1 MTETKINRTTKAVV
15 ANAGL
20 IILGVLAGVVIVLP
34 LSQATAES
42 PLTATGIATLC
53 YVAAAAVGVRWLAW
67 LFIPVAVLVSIFG
80 DMLPFGPWWA
90 VLAGVGALLLGI
102 GLLRRKRAT
111 LAQAAAMVG
120 YFGLGV
126 LGLFVA
132 PRLGL
137 AIAGLALAAH
147 AGWDWWHYRRDVVVA
162 RSFALWCI
170 GLDLTAGGICLVLA
184 ATTS

>member
-1 MTETKINRTTKAVV
+1 MTDTKSDRTSKRVV
-15 ANAGL
+15 TNVGL
-20 IILGVLAGVVIVLP
+20 IVLGVLAGVAIVLP
-34 LSQATAES
+34 LSQATAEA
-42 PLTATGIATLC
+42 PLTATGIATSC
-53 YVAAAAVGVRWLAW
+53 YVAAAAVGIRWLAW
-67 LFIPVAVLVSIFG
+67 LFIPVAALVSIFG
-80 DMLPFGPWWA
+80 DSLPLGPWWV

-126 LGLFVA
+126 IGLFVA

-147 AGWDWWHYRRDVVVA
+147 AGWDWWHFRRDVVVA

-184 ATTS
+184 VTSS